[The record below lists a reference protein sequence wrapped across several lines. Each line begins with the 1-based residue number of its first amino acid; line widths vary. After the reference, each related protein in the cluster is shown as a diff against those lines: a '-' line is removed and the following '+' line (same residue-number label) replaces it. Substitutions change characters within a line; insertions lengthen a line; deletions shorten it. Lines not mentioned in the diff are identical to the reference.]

1 MELKKWMVKAI
12 SAGKA
17 LADSHPGYCYE
28 RALDDLSLDELEPLQ
43 EQDFKYDA
51 FFRAGF
57 VGREPEYVEAIRY
70 GDIPDCGR
78 SINHAD
84 NCYEDG
90 VSCVKII
97 RTADDINYQS
107 IYDVTLGY
115 QGFKK
120 TVVAG
125 WYLGG
130 SGSDGE
136 PLLLCAQKIND

>member
-1 MELKKWMVKAI
+1 MELKKWMVRAI
-12 SAGKA
+12 NAGKT
-17 LADSHPGYCYE
+17 LADTHPGCCYD

-43 EQDFKYDA
+43 NFKYAA

-78 SINHAD
+78 SINYAD

-97 RTADDINYQS
+97 RTAGDINYQS

-120 TVVAG
+120 TMVTG

-136 PLLLCAQKIND
+136 PLLLCAKEVDVK